1 MTSDFVF
8 PEDEGT
14 GATDGDFAD
23 AANFA
28 ALANQLG
35 SFVDT
40 GLSVTVDF
48 TVPSVDISAGK
59 AFVTDTAANAA
70 QSAESR
76 DQGVS
81 FVVEADARTG
91 LSLTDND
98 INHVYLD
105 VDLTADDSISYT
117 INTTG
122 TAPADP
128 SLKVAEIDTN
138 MEDVDD
144 TVNRGAVGI
153 EDLQQILDLNDNLQ
167 SQYLDI
173 SNESVTDLEPGV
185 YPFDSADIAT
195 GAIGSD
201 EIEDGSVGSDE
212 VGADAIG
219 SSELGD
225 DSVGD
230 TQLSNDSVG
239 SSQVQTDA
247 IGNSEVDNA
256 GNFTFDNEVSL
267 DGGAT
272 GLPAPTADEDAA
284 RKAYV
289 DAIEQG
295 LDIKDSVQV
304 SNHDESID
312 LTSSTDPNPVDGYT
326 LSDGERILLKHQNDA
341 TENGI
346 YDAVTATDP
355 TTWVRSSDF
364 DTSEEAEQGA
374 FTYVE
379 NGTHSNESYVQ
390 LTANPTLGTDPLE
403 FSLFSRAGELTAG
416 NQLTKDGSTFNV
428 SSNPQFD
435 SVNDT
440 NGNTMLDNVATSGQV
455 TLSSGLAE
463 ISTNVSATDATFML
477 ALGIDDPNAD
487 AEVAGSLFWD
497 DSAGNYEIRIRE
509 TETSVGNPTVNYDV
523 LRVR

>member
-40 GLSVTVDF
+40 GLSATVDF

-70 QSAESR
+70 QSAETR

-98 INHVYLD
+98 LNHVYLD

-128 SLKVAEIDTN
+128 SLKVAEIDTSV
-138 MEDVDD
+138 EEVDD
-144 TVNRGAVGI
+144 TVNRGAVDI

-173 SNESVTDLEPGV
+173 SGESVTDLEPGV

-201 EIEDGSVGSDE
+201 E
-212 VGADAIG
+212 
-219 SSELGD
+219 LGD
-225 DSVGD
+225 DSVGN

-239 SSQVQTDA
+239 SSQVQTDS

-272 GLPAPTADEDAA
+272 GLPSPTADQDAA

-295 LDIKDSVQV
+295 LDIKESVKV
-304 SNHDESID
+304 SNHDSNID
-312 LTSSTDPNPVDGYT
+312 LTSSTDPNPIDGYT
-326 LSDGERILLKHQNDA
+326 LSDGERILLKHQTDA

-355 TTWVRSSDF
+355 TTWVRSDDF
-364 DTSEEAEQGA
+364 DTSEEAGQGA

-379 NGTHSNESYVQ
+379 NGTHSNEAYVQ

-435 SVNDT
+435 SVSDT
-440 NGNTMLDNVATSGQV
+440 SGNTMLDNVAATGQV
-455 TLSSGLAE
+455 SLSNNLAE
-463 ISTNVSATDATFML
+463 VTTNISATEATFML
-477 ALGIDDPNAD
+477 ALGVDDPNAD
-487 AEVAGSLFWD
+487 AEVAGALFWD

-509 TETSVGNPTVNYDV
+509 TETNVNPTVNYDII
-523 LRVR
+523 RVR

>member
-40 GLSVTVDF
+40 GLSATVDF

-70 QSAESR
+70 QSAETR

-98 INHVYLD
+98 LNHVYLD

-128 SLKVAEIDTN
+128 SLKVAEIDTSV
-138 MEDVDD
+138 EEVDD
-144 TVNRGAVGI
+144 TVNRGAVDI

-201 EIEDGSVGSDE
+201 E
-212 VGADAIG
+212 
-219 SSELGD
+219 LGD
-225 DSVGD
+225 DSVGN

-239 SSQVQTDA
+239 SSQVQTDS

-272 GLPAPTADEDAA
+272 GLPSPTADQDAA

-295 LDIKDSVQV
+295 LDIKESVKV
-304 SNHDESID
+304 SNHDSNID
-312 LTSSTDPNPVDGYT
+312 LTSSTDPNPIDGYT
-326 LSDGERILLKHQNDA
+326 LSDGERILLKHQTDA

-355 TTWVRSSDF
+355 TTWVRSDDF
-364 DTSEEAEQGA
+364 DTSEEAGQGA

-379 NGTHSNESYVQ
+379 NGTHSNEAYVQ

-435 SVNDT
+435 SVSDT
-440 NGNTMLDNVATSGQV
+440 SGNTMLDNVAATGQV
-455 TLSSGLAE
+455 SLSNNLAE
-463 ISTNVSATDATFML
+463 VTTNISATEATFML
-477 ALGIDDPNAD
+477 ALGVDDPNAD
-487 AEVAGSLFWD
+487 AEVAGALFWD

-509 TETSVGNPTVNYDV
+509 TETNVNPTVNYDII
-523 LRVR
+523 RVR

>member
-40 GLSVTVDF
+40 GLSATVDF

-70 QSAESR
+70 QSAETR

-98 INHVYLD
+98 LNHVYLD

-128 SLKVAEIDTN
+128 SLKVAEIDTSV
-138 MEDVDD
+138 EEVDD
-144 TVNRGAVGI
+144 TVNRGAVDI

-173 SNESVTDLEPGV
+173 SGESVTDLEPGV

-201 EIEDGSVGSDE
+201 E
-212 VGADAIG
+212 
-219 SSELGD
+219 LGD
-225 DSVGD
+225 DSVGN

-239 SSQVQTDA
+239 SSQVQTDS

-272 GLPAPTADEDAA
+272 GLPSPTADQDAA

-295 LDIKDSVQV
+295 LDIKESVKV
-304 SNHDESID
+304 SNHDTPID

-326 LSDGERILLKHQNDA
+326 LSDGERILLKHQTDA

-355 TTWVRSSDF
+355 TTWVRSDDF
-364 DTSEEAEQGA
+364 DTSEEAGQGA

-379 NGTHSNESYVQ
+379 NGTHSNEAYVQ

-435 SVNDT
+435 SVSDT
-440 NGNTMLDNVATSGQV
+440 SGNTMLDNVAATGQV
-455 TLSSGLAE
+455 SLSNNLAE
-463 ISTNVSATDATFML
+463 VTTNISATEATFML
-477 ALGIDDPNAD
+477 ALGVDDPNAD
-487 AEVAGSLFWD
+487 AEVAGALFWD

-509 TETSVGNPTVNYDV
+509 TETNVNPTVNYDII
-523 LRVR
+523 RVR

>member
-40 GLSVTVDF
+40 GFSPTVDF
-48 TVPSVDISAGK
+48 GVPSVDISAGK

-70 QSAESR
+70 QSAETR

-81 FVVEADARTG
+81 FVVEADTRTG
-91 LSLTDND
+91 LSLTDNAV
-98 INHVYLD
+98 NHVYLD

-128 SLKVAEIDTN
+128 SLKVAEIDTD
-138 MEDVDD
+138 MEVVDD
-144 TVNRGAVGI
+144 TVNRGAVDI

-173 SNESVTDLEPGV
+173 SGESVTDLEPGV

-201 EIEDGSVGSDE
+201 E
-212 VGADAIG
+212 
-219 SSELGD
+219 LGD
-225 DSVGD
+225 NSVDS

-247 IGNSEVDNA
+247 IGNSEVDND

-267 DGGAT
+267 SGGAT
-272 GLPAPTADEDAA
+272 GLPTPTADEDAA
-284 RKAYV
+284 RKSYV

-295 LDIKDSVQV
+295 LDIKESVQV
-304 SNHDESID
+304 SNHDSNID
-312 LTSSTDPNPVDGYT
+312 LTSSADPNPVDGYT

-346 YDAVTATDP
+346 YNAVTATDP
-355 TTWVRSSDF
+355 TTWVRSDDF
-364 DTSEEAEQGA
+364 DTTEKANQGA

-416 NQLTKDGSTFNV
+416 NQLTKNGSTFNV

-435 SVNDT
+435 SVRDT
-440 NGNTMLDNVATSGQV
+440 SGNTMLDNVASTGQV
-455 TLSSGLAE
+455 SLSDNLAE
-463 ISTNVSATDATFML
+463 VTTNISATEATFML

-487 AEVAGSLFWD
+487 AEVAGALFWD
-497 DSAGNYEIRIRE
+497 DSSGNYEIRIRE
-509 TETSVGNPTVNYDV
+509 TETDVNPTVNYDII
-523 LRVR
+523 RVR